1 MSWHQWPSEAKV
13 YNWASSSVLSVVAT
27 AVDEWLRVCRVF
39 LAQVEGPFSFKV
51 LDIKKWSS
59 LNFQASFSVDWNF
72 GCPLR
77 QFKGAPPPP
86 PSFYLYISNPAR
98 RCGLDRANPDRG
110 AQRRGLDA
118 ARSSP
123 NPRAWIA
130 VPTCPCNLHIVDWF
144 ECCKDHL
151 VYTKKRG
158 ESIRE
163 VFAASLFCLAKRWQV
178 SFWRPKSGRR
188 PARQPPTMVL
198 GVRLLSIFVDSKD
211 LLPDVA
217 MMSRSGTP
225 CFESRC
231 IWHIAFTKWCLYR
244 RRWTLPSTARRLQ
257 SFASLQSKLAI
268 SALPYSIHRS
278 WSLLGCSC
286 LFSCMIF
293 LWNILFSLLQPRDRF
308 FFFFFFFS
316 RACMCYRAEF
326 AGPTKKWYCPPPLA
340 TGGKRDTAP
349 VAKDN
354 GPYFG
359 MPAREFLIKMY
370 AWRQGACG
378 NCHFCHFPL
387 PALLLT
393 FPPSS

>member
-1 MSWHQWPSEAKV
+1 MREWPH
-13 YNWASSSVLSVVAT
+13 LS
-27 AVDEWLRVCRVF
+27 LC
-39 LAQVEGPFSFKV
+39 LP
-51 LDIKKWSS
+51 LCWSS
-59 LNFQASFSVDWNF
+59 AHMLSYFSPYVIGNTWATHNLVVF
-72 GCPLR
+72 ETLYIW
-77 QFKGAPPPP
+77 AT
-86 PSFYLYISNPAR
+86 YISNPAR
-98 RCGLDRANPDRG
+98 GCGLHRANPDRG

-130 VPTCPCNLHIVDWF
+130 VPTCPCNFHIVDWF

-151 VYTKKRG
+151 GYARKRR

-163 VFAASLFCLAKRWQV
+163 VFAASPFWLAKLWQV
-178 SFWRPKSGRR
+178 FFFWHPKSGRR
-188 PARQPPTMVL
+188 PARQPSTVVL

-217 MMSRSGTP
+217 MMRLSGTP

-231 IWHIAFTKWCLYR
+231 ISLSANGLYR

-278 WSLLGCSC
+278 RSLLGCSC

-293 LWNILFSLLQPRDRF
+293 LWNGVFLLLQPRDRF
-308 FFFFFFFS
+308 FFFFFFC
-316 RACMCYRAEF
+316 RACMCCRAEF
-326 AGPTKKWYCPPPLA
+326 AGPTKKWYCPLPLA
-340 TGGKRDTAP
+340 TGGKHDTAP
-349 VAKDN
+349 AATDN

-370 AWRQGACG
+370 AWRHGACG
-378 NCHFCHFPL
+378 NGCIWAAHMRSICGPYVL
-387 PALLLT
+387 DALVM
-393 FPPSS
+393 